1 MIETTE
7 LSLHRF
13 RHWSGRI
20 WKGGSLFS
28 SLVWKSLEGKLTVF
42 VTGLEES
49 RREAHCFGIIWK
61 GSSLFWNFLEGKL
74 PIFNF
79 HDWLTTQQNSQ
90 NSELPDPSETVKTMR
105 ENNSVV
111 SIHQSL
117 IILSTTR
124 AEPLS
129 FRAIKDLASSYR
141 TVGRKRGIRF

>member
-61 GSSLFWNFLEGKL
+61 GSSLFWNNLEGKL
-74 PIFNF
+74 
-79 HDWLTTQQNSQ
+79 
-90 NSELPDPSETVKTMR
+90 TVL
-105 ENNSVV
+105 E
-111 SIHQSL
+111 
-117 IILSTTR
+117 
-124 AEPLS
+124 
-129 FRAIKDLASSYR
+129 
-141 TVGRKRGIRF
+141 